1 MASTDVT
8 TFPVRG
14 QAFRCA
20 FTIKSLATG
29 NPLTGGLTSLAG
41 TVSKDGGSFASLTT
55 APTEIGTTGI
65 GVIDLSA
72 TEMTARH
79 IIVNVSASNTNAVN
93 HVIEIR
99 PVDLSD
105 IAGHPLDATVKR
117 FEQVQTGILGFLTN
131 KHTLSQSVET
141 VYGRDNTTVLWTGS
155 VSGLVD
161 AGGTVTRNKMS

>member
-8 TFPVRG
+8 QFPVKG

-20 FTIKSLATG
+20 FVIKSLTTG
-29 NPLTGGLTSLAG
+29 NPLSGGLTSLAG
-41 TVSKDGGSFASLTT
+41 TVSKDGGTFSSLTT

-65 GVIDLSA
+65 GYVDLSA
-72 TEMTARH
+72 TEMNARH
-79 IIVNVSASNTNAVN
+79 ILVSVTASNSNAVT

-99 PVDLSD
+99 TADLAD
-105 IAGHPLDATVKR
+105 TAGHPLDASVKKL
-117 FEQVQTGILGFLTN
+117 EQVQVGVLGFLTN
-131 KHTLSQSVET
+131 KHTLSQNTET
-141 VYGRDNTTVLWTGS
+141 TYGRDNTTVLFTGS